1 MVGLRNYMHDRA
13 MKKGEGIRQTT
24 LTFTDT
30 INRVGYTI
38 IDGVQVV
45 QQHSCVLP
53 LNNPQGMRISMT
65 KMDGGNV

>member
-1 MVGLRNYMHDRA
+1 MVVLRNYMHDRA
-13 MKKGEGIRQTT
+13 MKKGEGIHQTT

-30 INRVGYTI
+30 INRVGYTV
-38 IDGVQVV
+38 IDRVKVV
-45 QQHSCVLP
+45 QHSCVLP

>member
-1 MVGLRNYMHDRA
+1 MSN
-13 MKKGEGIRQTT
+13 T

-38 IDGVQVV
+38 IDGVKVV
-45 QQHSCVLP
+45 KHSCVRP

>member
-1 MVGLRNYMHDRA
+1 MSN
-13 MKKGEGIRQTT
+13 T

-38 IDGVQVV
+38 IDGVKVV
-45 QQHSCVLP
+45 QHSCVLP